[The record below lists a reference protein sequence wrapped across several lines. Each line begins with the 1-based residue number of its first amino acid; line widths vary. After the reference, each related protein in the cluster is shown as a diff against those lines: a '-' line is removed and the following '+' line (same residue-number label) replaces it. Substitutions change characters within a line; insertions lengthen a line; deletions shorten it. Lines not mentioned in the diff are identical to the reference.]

1 MPVSEGFGRAYM
13 GGTMASL
20 DNAYSR
26 LVLWLKV
33 ALPLVALAILSTL
46 FLVAETLD
54 PEAAIP
60 YAEGDVDQIL
70 RDQGITAPSFGAV
83 TEDGAAVSLQA
94 AALRPGDSLRDEVI
108 GTDLEANITL
118 PGGTSIRI
126 TSPEGTIDM
135 AAEVALLQGG
145 VRFESSNGY
154 SVESTDIVARYDEVR
169 VMTRGTVTA
178 TGPGGDITA
187 GTMGLE
193 RNRETGAYVLVFKD
207 GVRLIYEPQP

>member
-1 MPVSEGFGRAYM
+1 V
-13 GGTMASL
+13 

-46 FLVAETLD
+46 FLVAETMD

-60 YAEGDVDQIL
+60 FAEVDVDQIL
-70 RDQGITAPSFGAV
+70 RDQGITAPSFGTV
-83 TEDGAAVSLQA
+83 TEDGAAVSLRA

-108 GTDLEANITL
+108 GTGLEANIEL
-118 PGGTSIRI
+118 PGGTTIRI

-145 VRFESSNGY
+145 ARFESSNGY
-154 SVESTDIVARYDEVR
+154 SVESMDIVARYNEVR
-169 VMTRGTVTA
+169 VATGGAVTA

-193 RNRETGAYVLVFKD
+193 RDPETGAYVLVFKD
-207 GVRLIYEPQP
+207 GVRLIYDPQP